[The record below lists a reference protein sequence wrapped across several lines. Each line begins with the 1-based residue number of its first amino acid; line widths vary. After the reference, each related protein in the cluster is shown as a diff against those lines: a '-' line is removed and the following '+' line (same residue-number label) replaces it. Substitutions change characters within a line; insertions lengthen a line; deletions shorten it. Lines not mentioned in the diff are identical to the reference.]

1 MPFEN
6 VLNYTAF
13 SLRLPEAD
21 IPRLPAIL
29 ASVTQDTIDA
39 LLAGVRRVRTR
50 FTYSSIAANELRISV
65 TPARYITESPS
76 QSQLLLMLAPESWS
90 GAAELQQSAC
100 TPCSLR
106 ISVLGRTLKGARRP
120 TS

>member
-65 TPARYITESPS
+65 TPARLYHRKPEPASA
-76 QSQLLLMLAPESWS
+76 LAD
-90 GAAELQQSAC
+90 AC
-100 TPCSLR
+100 
-106 ISVLGRTLKGARRP
+106 A
-120 TS
+120 